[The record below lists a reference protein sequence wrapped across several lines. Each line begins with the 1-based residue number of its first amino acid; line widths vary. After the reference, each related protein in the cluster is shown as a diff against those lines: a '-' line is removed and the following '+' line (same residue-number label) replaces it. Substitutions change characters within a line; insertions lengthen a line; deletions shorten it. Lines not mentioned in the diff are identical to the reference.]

1 MKTFP
6 LQSLTIIEAQQKQ
19 FALVDSICR
28 HFPGSEFLTG
38 GDLGLTPGLNQPR
51 VTQRV
56 EQVLADAFH
65 AQAAA
70 LVQGAGTGAIRAG
83 LAALLKPGQRLLVHD
98 APVYP
103 TTRVIIEQ
111 MGLTLI
117 TVDFNDLSALKQV
130 VDEQQPDAALV
141 QHTRQQPQDSYVLA
155 DVLATLR
162 AAGVPA
168 LTDDNY
174 AVMKVA
180 RMSRHFPASSYLGQR
195 VLVQWSAMLM
205 LSTVFAPR
213 FTPAVARSRA
223 HRRWK
228 YCVVWCLRQ

>member
-180 RMSRHFPASSYLGQR
+180 RIGCECGANVSTFSCFKLFGPEGVGQLNR
-195 VLVQWSAMLM
+195 
-205 LSTVFAPR
+205 
-213 FTPAVARSRA
+213 
-223 HRRWK
+223 
-228 YCVVWCLRQ
+228 C